1 MKQETY
7 DLAWRIQ
14 DRISSLTLMQAT
26 LKETFVNLTKNNNMD
41 DAQKLANLIYEL
53 MEKPKGDSVVDSF
66 VNHFYM
72 KYDKWI
78 NRLHK
83 EFEEL

>member
-1 MKQETY
+1 
-7 DLAWRIQ
+7 
-14 DRISSLTLMQAT
+14 
-26 LKETFVNLTKNNNMD
+26 MD

-53 MEKPKGDSVVDSF
+53 MEKPKGDSVVNSF

-72 KYDKWI
+72 KYDEWI
-78 NRLHK
+78 KELHK